1 LFISIPFSET
11 ASHWIDIM
19 TPADAPQKFRKTPMF
34 TAYEVVWSA
43 LGALALGVLMVLAL
57 APDWLDDLRP
67 ASSTADPQ
75 SNQGQR
81 AAARLAADVN
91 ALKQSVA
98 QVQLDLAQVKTEVT
112 TKVASL
118 ETRLGFAPA
127 TTAPHLE
134 ATAAPAPAAQP
145 LTAARPQIESLRG
158 YATPNET
165 TASATPAP
173 AAAETEAA
181 AEPAPP
187 PASAHAPKVI
197 NADATVISTGLTTG
211 TVSDAGSVPANAP
224 TATAASNAISFGPA
238 VVKHAPKPVGIKLAS
253 GASVDSLRLSWSL
266 LADKHS
272 DALKSLEAR
281 YVTGGDAQNPNF
293 DLVAGPIKSKA
304 QANKVCKDLAAKG
317 VPCTVGAFGGD
328 AL

>member
-1 LFISIPFSET
+1 
-11 ASHWIDIM
+11 M
-19 TPADAPQKFRKTPMF
+19 TPADAPQKLRKAPIF
-34 TAYEVVWSA
+34 TAYEVVWST
-43 LGALALGVLMVLAL
+43 LGVLSLGVLMVLAL
-57 APDWLDDLRP
+57 APDWLDDLKP
-67 ASSTADPQ
+67 ASFTVDPQ

-81 AAARLAADVN
+81 ASARLAADVN

-98 QVQLDLAQVKTEVT
+98 QVQLDLAQVKTDVASHAEQQKNVATQVT
-112 TKVASL
+112 SL
-118 ETRLGFAPA
+118 ETRLGSAPS
-127 TTAPHLE
+127 APHIE
-134 ATAAPAPAAQP
+134 ETAGPVPAAQP
-145 LTAARPQIESLRG
+145 APTQQQIQTLRG
-158 YATPNET
+158 YATPKET
-165 TASATPAP
+165 VAAAAPVPAAP
-173 AAAETEAA
+173 AAEAA
-181 AEPAPP
+181 AEPTAP
-187 PASAHAPKVI
+187 PASTAHAPKVI
-197 NADATVISTGLTTG
+197 NADTTVVTTGLTTG
-211 TVSDAGSVPANAP
+211 TVSDAGSVPGNAP
-224 TATAASNAISFGPA
+224 TMTAATDAISFGPA

-317 VPCTVGAFGGD
+317 VPCTVGAFGGE